1 MMWVWIWLGVVAVT
15 LLFEFITME
24 LASVWFSL
32 GGFVALILAVCDVSV
47 EVQWIVFGLVSILSI
62 LLLRKVSLKYLLKNS
77 NERISN
83 TDMTIG
89 KNFELLTDINP
100 NQRGTIKV
108 NDVVWMVVAVDSS
121 SEIKAGT
128 RVEVVELKGNKYVVK
143 PFVLDNDK
151 KEEKN

>member
-1 MMWVWIWLGVVAVT
+1 MWIWIWLGVVAVT
-15 LLFEFITME
+15 LMLEFITLE

-32 GGFVALILAVCDVSV
+32 GGLVALILAVCGCSV
-47 EVQWIVFGLVSILSI
+47 EVQWIVFGVVSIVSI
-62 LLLRKVSLKYLLKNS
+62 LLLRKVSLKYLLKNN
-77 NERISN
+77 NEKISN

-100 NQRGTIKV
+100 NQCGTIKV
-108 NDVVWMVVAVDSS
+108 NDVVWSVVAVDSS
-121 SEIKAGT
+121 SEIKSGT

-143 PFVLDNDK
+143 PFLADNEK